1 MYNKIKH
8 YKFNLITGYIGFGL
22 AGSAFIVNTS
32 KITYDLFSKG
42 EYNYYNIICL
52 GIILPTVIIAV
63 NDSLYSKS
71 MINVEEIKA
80 RKGIEY

>member
-63 NDSLYSKS
+63 NGTIDTKHILNNLEKK
-71 MINVEEIKA
+71 VLTA
-80 RKGIEY
+80 